1 MDEIWTKDLLKPQ
14 FPALQGD
21 VNTDVLIIGGGMA
34 GILCALRLQQAG
46 VECLLVEGKS
56 IGLGIT
62 KGTTAVLSAQRD
74 KRYAQWLSPLGK
86 QNTKRYLNANLR
98 AVEEFAELSRQY
110 PCDFSRADAYLYSLH
125 DKKAMEQEVKALRA
139 FGFDASFCD
148 TLPIALPIAGAV
160 RYPNMGQMHPLK
172 LLYQLAQRLPVFE
185 HTFVQQLDGTTAVT
199 QRGKIHAKRVIVA
212 THFPFLNR
220 HGMYFLKQYQARSY
234 VIAYENAPEIGCT
247 LDSDTA
253 DGFYLRNYGK
263 YLIVGGGEHRTGKKS
278 RGFAPVEAFAKQ
290 YFPEATPVARWANQD
305 CMSLDGLPYVGAYS
319 PNLPNV
325 YVATG
330 FGGWGMTGS
339 MVAARVLTDLL
350 CGRNNPLASILD
362 PARTMAIGQLLANL
376 GQTLVNFLTPTTPR
390 CPHLGC
396 ALKWNRHE
404 HSWDCPCHGS
414 RFTAEGKLLNN
425 PATKDAK

>member
-1 MDEIWTKDLLKPQ
+1 
-14 FPALQGD
+14 
-21 VNTDVLIIGGGMA
+21 
-34 GILCALRLQQAG
+34 
-46 VECLLVEGKS
+46 
-56 IGLGIT
+56 
-62 KGTTAVLSAQRD
+62 
-74 KRYAQWLSPLGK
+74 
-86 QNTKRYLNANLR
+86 
-98 AVEEFAELSRQY
+98 
-110 PCDFSRADAYLYSLH
+110 
-125 DKKAMEQEVKALRA
+125 
-139 FGFDASFCD
+139 
-148 TLPIALPIAGAV
+148 
-160 RYPNMGQMHPLK
+160 
-172 LLYQLAQRLPVFE
+172 
-185 HTFVQQLDGTTAVT
+185 
-199 QRGKIHAKRVIVA
+199 
-212 THFPFLNR
+212 
-220 HGMYFLKQYQARSY
+220 
-234 VIAYENAPEIGCT
+234 
-247 LDSDTA
+247 
-253 DGFYLRNYGK
+253 
-263 YLIVGGGEHRTGKKS
+263 
-278 RGFAPVEAFAKQ
+278 
-290 YFPEATPVARWANQD
+290 
-305 CMSLDGLPYVGAYS
+305 MSLDGLPYVGAYS